1 MFEMSLCVKSIL
13 LLANQ
18 EFTTEA
24 KDFNQV
30 NYAFIK
36 YVKEERKAGKQI
48 VYFWMNYQIVAL

>member
-1 MFEMSLCVKSIL
+1 MSLCVKSIL